1 MHVFYR
7 KALTALLLALSFSG
21 LAAYLCVSYSYLHES
36 LLAAGNGPLGFTL
49 GTRSDNSAQG
59 RSTIRASVDPER
71 LDVDYTL
78 SESQDRHAAASLL
91 FHDAKGALRL
101 VDLSRYNTIS
111 FNARCSPANTLS
123 LAIPTFDDKVS
134 KRDNWLSYRTP
145 YAYFS
150 CGETSS
156 RIELDLTRMAVP
168 QWWFDLFHIDLW
180 RQGYKLDAVP
190 KIEFGNS
197 FRSPSGTLSRFE
209 IEAISLNGRDRR
221 YLVLLGALM
230 VLTWGAYAWWFL
242 RGYGRAIANDVRN
255 KVQRDM
261 PLVAYQ
267 QLSIEPHRDKEKSTI
282 LRVVA
287 TRYAD
292 PEFDLDTLVQESGA
306 NRNKVNDILKAELG
320 YTFSTYLNK
329 LRLTEAARLLSENEG
344 AAVGE
349 IAYSV
354 GYKNVTYFN
363 RLFKEEYNCTPKAF
377 REICKQPQ

>member
-21 LAAYLCVSYSYLHES
+21 IAAYICVNQSYLHES
-36 LLAAGNGPLGFTL
+36 LLTAGKGPLGWTL

-59 RSTIRASVDPER
+59 RSTIRASADPTR
-71 LDVDYTL
+71 LDVAYTL
-78 SESQDRHAAASLL
+78 SEAQDRHAAASLL
-91 FHDAKGALRL
+91 FHDTHGALRL

-123 LAIPTFDDKVS
+123 LAIPTFDEKVS
-134 KRDNWLSYRTP
+134 KRDDWLSYRTP
-145 YAYFS
+145 YAFFS

-168 QWWFDLFHIDLW
+168 QWWFDMFHIDLW

-190 KIEFGNS
+190 KVEIGNS
-197 FRSPSGTLSRFE
+197 FRSPSNILSRFE
-209 IEAISLNGRDRR
+209 IEAITLNGRDRR
-221 YLVLLGALM
+221 YLYLLAALL
-230 VLTWGAYAWWFL
+230 VLTWGGYAWWFL
-242 RGYGRAIANDVRN
+242 RAYGRAIADDVRN

-329 LRLTEAARLLSENEG
+329 LRLTEAARLLAENDS